1 MLCSTPDR
9 SFLMKAKVA
18 ALEMDS
24 QKTTL
29 PLLAV
34 TMTSPGSVEEADGET
49 KHPTGRGSLD
59 LPGVG
64 KLNVNV
70 SGDCDVEL

>member
-34 TMTSPGSVEEADGET
+34 MTTKPGSVEEADGET

-59 LPGVG
+59 LPLG
-64 KLNVNV
+64 KVNVNV